1 MDTTHSFGYWVR
13 RQRKALDLTQR
24 ELAERAACSLSA
36 IKKIEQDTR
45 RPSRQLA
52 EILADYLAIPELE
65 RESFLNS
72 ARGLG
77 PVDALPLASRPLAS
91 ADDSD
96 GQTNPA
102 AVGNL
107 PAEVTPIF
115 GREAELSRLF
125 DLINTVDAR
134 LITLTGPGGVGKS
147 RLALETART
156 TQAQFRDGAW
166 FVPLAGVS
174 DTADLSAAIAIAQG
188 LSFAGPLGPEQ
199 QLIRQMQGRQLL
211 LLLDNF
217 EQLLPD
223 GAELIASLILNLPAL
238 RILVTSRERL
248 RLRGEIPVAVD
259 GMDPKSARHLFA
271 DRVRR
276 ADINLPHEK
285 IREAAG
291 TIGEICRV
299 VGGLPLA
306 IELAAAWARLL
317 SPTEILSELG
327 NSLVLLASDLHDLP
341 ARHRNMAAVF
351 EGSWARL
358 AADEQKLL
366 ARLSIFAGSFTR
378 NAAESICGATLS
390 QMARLHDQS
399 LLQRDRERFHLHE
412 LIRQFAAKKLE
423 SLPDELALV
432 KGRHASYYID
442 LLSHLSDL
450 FKIGGPQLTG
460 WEHVIEGEMDNIRI
474 AWRWAIANNQPQ
486 RLLPATLALG
496 EYYSLT
502 GQMRAGTQMFTALID
517 SAAEAL
523 AESSMDDPLLRRTQ
537 AHALSMQGYI
547 SLQMGRFTLG
557 QEQLRQAESLL
568 EGLDAPAERLGATAL
583 LGAITMMTKGYD
595 AGRQTLTDV
604 LRLARSEDHIYGQA
618 LALNFLGLIHLTH
631 DQPERARESL
641 TEAIAIWSQHP
652 GLAFCELRS
661 MVHLGLTYHALG
673 DYEKAVRIQEK
684 ALQLAEETQDN
695 GFIPLSHCNLA
706 FHHYAQGNL
715 TLAHRGFQIG
725 LSKSRQLDIMT
736 FVWHGILGL
745 GLVAAAEGQRDRA
758 VTLLTYGTARRGP
771 GPNFLLGEP
780 QRVLASLRAELSPAE
795 FAAAED
801 RALEMELDDLLR
813 WL

>member
-1 MDTTHSFGYWVR
+1 
-13 RQRKALDLTQR
+13 
-24 ELAERAACSLSA
+24 
-36 IKKIEQDTR
+36 
-45 RPSRQLA
+45 
-52 EILADYLAIPELE
+52 
-65 RESFLNS
+65 
-72 ARGLG
+72 
-77 PVDALPLASRPLAS
+77 
-91 ADDSD
+91 
-96 GQTNPA
+96 
-102 AVGNL
+102 
-107 PAEVTPIF
+107 
-115 GREAELSRLF
+115 
-125 DLINTVDAR
+125 
-134 LITLTGPGGVGKS
+134 
-147 RLALETART
+147 
-156 TQAQFRDGAW
+156 
-166 FVPLAGVS
+166 
-174 DTADLSAAIAIAQG
+174 
-188 LSFAGPLGPEQ
+188 
-199 QLIRQMQGRQLL
+199 
-211 LLLDNF
+211 
-217 EQLLPD
+217 
-223 GAELIASLILNLPAL
+223 
-238 RILVTSRERL
+238 
-248 RLRGEIPVAVD
+248 
-259 GMDPKSARHLFA
+259 
-271 DRVRR
+271 
-276 ADINLPHEK
+276 
-285 IREAAG
+285 
-291 TIGEICRV
+291 
-299 VGGLPLA
+299 
-306 IELAAAWARLL
+306 
-317 SPTEILSELG
+317 
-327 NSLVLLASDLHDLP
+327 
-341 ARHRNMAAVF
+341 
-351 EGSWARL
+351 
-358 AADEQKLL
+358 
-366 ARLSIFAGSFTR
+366 
-378 NAAESICGATLS
+378 
-390 QMARLHDQS
+390 
-399 LLQRDRERFHLHE
+399 
-412 LIRQFAAKKLE
+412 
-423 SLPDELALV
+423 
-432 KGRHASYYID
+432 
-442 LLSHLSDL
+442 
-450 FKIGGPQLTG
+450 
-460 WEHVIEGEMDNIRI
+460 
-474 AWRWAIANNQPQ
+474 
-486 RLLPATLALG
+486 
-496 EYYSLT
+496 
-502 GQMRAGTQMFTALID
+502 MFTALIN